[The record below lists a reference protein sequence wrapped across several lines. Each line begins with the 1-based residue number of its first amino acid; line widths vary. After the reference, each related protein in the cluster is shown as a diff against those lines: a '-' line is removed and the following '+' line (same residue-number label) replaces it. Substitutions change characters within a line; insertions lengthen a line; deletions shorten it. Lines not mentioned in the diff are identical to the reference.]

1 MEIIVL
7 QKDNIMLKGERKKKK
22 TLMHLS
28 NFLRY
33 SL

>member
-7 QKDNIMLKGERKKKK
+7 QKDNIMLEEKREEK
-22 TLMHLS
+22 LMHLS